1 MSKVILENYKAQMT
15 AQRLSTARVIKAF
28 GDKQSSENQQ
38 KLDDAIAP
46 LNDRLD
52 KLDLIDSEDGFNSAL
67 ERMKTLEDFLAGAG
81 NLQEVL
87 DSIKLISDDLSAL
100 TLRVENL
107 ETLSDTNKKANE
119 LNASNIATLNTKVD
133 TQKTDLQL
141 EIVTALT
148 TGKTYTDEEIAKLH
162 TTVTDAI
169 NDGGDALVAL
179 KQRVQKTEDTLN
191 DTEVEGVTVKGVV
204 SKLNDLIS
212 LVETNRV
219 QAKAD
224 SDKALADAKKY
235 VDDNYLTNADV
246 LEATTNIC
254 DDENAMREILGLQL
268 IDCSISDNGGLNG

>member
-254 DDENAMREILGLQL
+254 DDENAMREILGLEL
-268 IDCSISDNGGLNG
+268 IDCSISHNGGLNG